1 MEFFE
6 SRASSRATEK
16 NQSDLDR
23 EVPPPAPCV
32 SESPSDTESFD
43 LIPVRRPDDTSNAR
57 QLTEFLAWTRANQHA
72 RQLES
77 ICQSEDAADK
87 MHEAQEEYKCLKSF
101 SRALRRL
108 TDRQTFFARYYGW
121 AWDTVLKDDI
131 VSRTTRLD
139 SVVDSIWG
147 DDFRKPSES
156 QGGPAKRFR
165 ARRTPVRWLRTRQ
178 GRARRVRAGRVRT
191 RRVRARR
198 VETRIRRRGRR
209 KVQTRAQRPRRVL
222 TTRPRR
228 TRSDFRARSM
238 VQYKYRY
245 IQYVC
250 ILYWLETRPTSRPRD
265 TVWWSI
271 DVEPELDGFIFAIVL
286 KPLSALCPGRTTTCW
301 AVASAPIRT
310 ETRSLCCVQ

>member
-1 MEFFE
+1 MESFE

-156 QGGPAKRFR
+156 QGGPSKEVPSEAHSGEVASNK
-165 ARRTPVRWLRTRQ
+165 
-178 GRARRVRAGRVRT
+178 
-191 RRVRARR
+191 
-198 VETRIRRRGRR
+198 
-209 KVQTRAQRPRRVL
+209 
-222 TTRPRR
+222 
-228 TRSDFRARSM
+228 ARSSEESSSGEGEDEESSSEESGDEDP
-238 VQYKYRY
+238 Q
-245 IQYVC
+245 
-250 ILYWLETRPTSRPRD
+250 EGSEEGSD
-265 TVWWSI
+265 EGSEAAESS
-271 DVEPELDGFIFAIVL
+271 DDSSSEDSE
-286 KPLSALCPGRTTTCW
+286 
-301 AVASAPIRT
+301 
-310 ETRSLCCVQ
+310 